1 VFTNESPVCGI
12 SRKRLVALFCQE
24 RCLKIAGNH
33 CEPPKTFQQR
43 NLKDSAKKLFAL
55 LYRGGV
61 IVYFYKSSLQLC
73 KLTIQNKVMKKNQEI
88 FTLLIFN
95 ILQLVSNDILEG
107 TLYPPLRAHALL
119 EHVF

>member
-1 VFTNESPVCGI
+1 MIALLIWQTFASRYDEKVFTNESPVCGI
-12 SRKRLVALFCQE
+12 SRKRLVALLCQE

-43 NLKDSAKKLFAL
+43 NLKDSAKKLFGL

-73 KLTIQNKVMKKNQEI
+73 KLTIQNKVMKKKPRNLFIVDFQHI
-88 FTLLIFN
+88 AIG
-95 ILQLVSNDILEG
+95 Q
-107 TLYPPLRAHALL
+107 
-119 EHVF
+119 